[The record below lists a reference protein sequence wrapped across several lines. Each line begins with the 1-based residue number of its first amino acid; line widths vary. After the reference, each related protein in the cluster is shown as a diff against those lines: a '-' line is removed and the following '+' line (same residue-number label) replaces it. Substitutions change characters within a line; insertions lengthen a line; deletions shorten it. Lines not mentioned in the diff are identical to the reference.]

1 MNSLSMSQEG
11 LVLKISWVGTSRKSR
26 VGTSRKSRVG
36 TSRKC
41 VINIALHL

>member
-26 VGTSRKSRVG
+26 VGTSRK
-36 TSRKC
+36 C